1 MTGRWSQVASMSNRL
16 KRKDGAALVEFAIVV
31 TLLFTLV
38 FGIIEFG
45 LMLKDYL
52 GLSQAAREGA
62 RSAALGSPVSI
73 VETRIRSST
82 VMLNPGDL
90 TITLQ
95 RRTGDAGGWA
105 SLANTP
111 DNKYNNASPGDQVR
125 VSLKYPHHLITGK
138 MFSWIAG
145 GGTSFNLN
153 TDMVMRRE

>member
-1 MTGRWSQVASMSNRL
+1 MSTKL
-16 KRKDGAALVEFAIVV
+16 KHKNGTALVEFAIVV
-31 TLLFTLV
+31 TLLFVLV

-52 GLSQAAREGA
+52 SLSQAAREGA
-62 RSAALGSPVSI
+62 RSAALGSPTSI

-82 VMLNPGDL
+82 TMLNPSRL

-95 RRTGDAGGWA
+95 SRTGDSGEWSA
-105 SLANTP
+105 LENTS
-111 DNKYNNASPGDQVR
+111 DSKYNNAASGDQVR
-125 VSLKYPHHLITGK
+125 VSLKYTHNLVTGK